1 MTDTSALLGWI
12 PGFDGG
18 FDQFFEI
25 RYQVVGDSQI
35 YSINSSKTVNYFY

>member
-1 MTDTSALLGWI
+1 MTDSSILLGWI

-25 RYQVVGDSQI
+25 RYHIVSDSQI
-35 YSINSSKTVNYFY
+35 YSINSSEAVS